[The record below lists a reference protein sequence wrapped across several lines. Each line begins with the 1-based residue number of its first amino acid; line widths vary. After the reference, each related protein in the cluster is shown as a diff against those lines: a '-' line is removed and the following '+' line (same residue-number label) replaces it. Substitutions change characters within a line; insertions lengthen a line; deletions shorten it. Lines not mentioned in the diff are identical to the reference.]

1 MANGILGQSA
11 PTAATNT
18 TVYTVPAA
26 TTSTFCV
33 SICNTSS
40 SSITARLAI
49 SATGTPGSS
58 EWLEYDT
65 TIPSFGV
72 LERTGIVA
80 QATKNVV
87 VNVSAATAAVSV
99 FGFEEV

>member
-1 MANGILGQSA
+1 MANGILGQAA
-11 PTAATNT
+11 PLSATNT

-26 TTSTFCV
+26 TTATFSV
-33 SICNTSS
+33 SICNTSA
-40 SSITARLAI
+40 SSILARLAV
-49 SATGTPGSS
+49 SATGTPGAS

-65 TIPSFGV
+65 AIAANGV

-87 VNVSAATAAVSV
+87 VRINSAAASVSV
-99 FGFEEV
+99 FGFEET